1 MSKRTQNSLRNI
13 GFGMINR
20 IVSILFPFIVRTI
33 FIKILGE
40 EYLGLNSLFSSIL
53 QVLNLADLGFA
64 SAIVA
69 SMYKP
74 IAEEDIEKV
83 SALMALYKKLY
94 KIIGL
99 GILAIGLVMTP
110 FIRYLINGT
119 PPENI
124 NIYTLWILYLANT
137 VVSYL
142 FYAYKVSLINAH
154 QRNDITEKIGAA
166 SRIIF
171 SILQILAVI
180 LLKDIYAYVLLTVI
194 NSIVYNMW
202 CAKECDKRY
211 PQYVCA
217 GELDI
222 KTKKQITNNV
232 GALALQKIGNTV
244 SISLDSIIISA
255 FLGLKTVAIYG
266 NYYYVV
272 SAVAIFIN
280 LIYGAVVASIGDS
293 IATESSE
300 KNWHDFKIFFFL
312 NTWLVGWCCICFICL
327 FQDFMTIW
335 MGKDL
340 LFGIGTVLCLV
351 LRFYFEQVRKVIL
364 TYKDAAGMWWAD
376 KWRPIVGCLVNLI
389 LNIVMVKAIGV
400 VGVML
405 STVISYAMVEIPWE
419 THALYKYYF
428 DKSELS
434 YYKQLLTATIS
445 LVVSGMVTYKICT
458 YICFNHIVSL
468 FIKGVVCTIIPNLI
482 FWLLNLKNPECA
494 NGMKFVKKI
503 IKSSH

>member
-154 QRNDITEKIGAA
+154 QRNDITEKIGTA